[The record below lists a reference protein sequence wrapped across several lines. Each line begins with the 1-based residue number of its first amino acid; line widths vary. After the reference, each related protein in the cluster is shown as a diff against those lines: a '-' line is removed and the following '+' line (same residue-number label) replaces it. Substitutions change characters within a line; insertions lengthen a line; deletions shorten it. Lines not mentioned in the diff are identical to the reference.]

1 MGIFDIFRRKEK
13 KDPVS
18 SGGPR
23 GQTGDRE
30 RSDKKIQ
37 DLIDN
42 KDKYQNNQVA
52 GDNRNEYQ
60 MRMNALRTGQTF
72 DPSQF
77 AFTDNK
83 GNQINPGSDN
93 KTIGNA
99 GGSEAYGD
107 RFPISN
113 FAMEGLPKIIGNL
126 ASAGTPFGLIA
137 PIARYIYNSGPG
149 QDVRGMA
156 TDTIKNPIMSGIN
169 NAGEITGDVIEKLQS
184 KFNNWNVSQ
193 GKKANPDF
201 IPKKR
206 VGPNIFDVSGEVED
220 KGVSNYFDIAAE
232 NAAID
237 PTEAGR
243 RSDNVSAGPYDSGFE
258 IMNLKDSGVSA
269 GPYDSVFATTEEVV
283 EPLAELS
290 ENERIIQNYEDEF
303 MNTYGRGSL
312 PFEMAN
318 KLDSEYADRKRA
330 EGDPDYLE
338 GGIFDYDKSKPGVQT
353 FYDVKSEGYPS
364 IPSYLRDSI
373 LGDMPINFQ
382 QRSNLPYEF
391 IRDKGI
397 AGGRETYDTAFQ
409 DVPVNIPADYFSD
422 VRSYLLPE
430 AMSIIPKSFNN
441 GGYMSGF
448 PNQNPAESLTAS
460 DNIDDRIMKNLQFEK
475 MAPGMMGYN
484 QGGEA
489 KGIYEKLKSFNDH
502 G

>member
-1 MGIFDIFRRKEK
+1 MSIFDIFRRKEK
-13 KDPVS
+13 KDPSSS
-18 SGGPR
+18 SGSSQPNSP
-23 GQTGDRE
+23 QLQSIRE
-30 RSDKKIQ
+30 SDAAIQ
-37 DLIDN
+37 NLIDN

-149 QDVRGMA
+149 QDVRGMVG
-156 TDTIKNPIMSGIN
+156 DTVGAGITNAGNVAGNVIN
-169 NAGEITGDVIEKLQS
+169 NLQEKYNE
-184 KFNNWNVSQ
+184 FTMAQ
-193 GKKANPDF
+193 GNKPNPAF
-201 IPKKR
+201 IPNKLTDQQLR
-206 VGPNIFDVSGEVED
+206 EDYPYSFNDSIVQEAMGGAGVEDVSETDVEPD
-220 KGVSNYFDIAAE
+220 TVLEIA
-232 NAAID
+232 NNK
-237 PTEAGR
+237 P
-243 RSDNVSAGPYDSGFE
+243 VFE
-258 IMNLKDSGVSA
+258 
-269 GPYDSVFATTEEVV
+269 TTEEVIS
-283 EPLAELS
+283 PLS
-290 ENERIIQNYEDEF
+290 ESMPDYEQEFLDTFGTPMRGNIEVPSLTRPGEMERGLGDRLIRERFALDNNIPLDQLGEF
-303 MNTYGRGSL
+303 YPKTTSYSL
-312 PFEMAN
+312 PN
-318 KLDSEYADRKRA
+318 NIIKD
-330 EGDPDYLE
+330 GDLTAGYYNPTGDFNYGDY
-338 GGIFDYDKSKPGVQT
+338 GIDD
-353 FYDVKSEGYPS
+353 DV
-364 IPSYLRDSI
+364 I
-373 LGDMPINFQ
+373 
-382 QRSNLPYEF
+382 
-391 IRDKGI
+391 
-397 AGGRETYDTAFQ
+397 
-409 DVPVNIPADYFSD
+409 FSD
-422 VRSYLLPE
+422 RISE
-430 AMSIIPKSFNN
+430 MPKLGQEIRTFPQFQAN